1 MFCKFY
7 DLLCTCKHVTNKR
20 FEQYDLDNDG
30 RISMT
35 EYHLLHLSKYGK
47 PPTTEQWIAFHLADT
62 NNNGYL
68 TKADVEMFEKHK
80 LVI

>member
-7 DLLCTCKHVTNKR
+7 NLLCTCKHVTNKR

-47 PPTTEQWIAFHLADT
+47 PPTTEQWIAFHLADS